1 MQLLM
6 LKDLPRFECLLEA
19 AKSFPDLDP
28 TAFDAFLHLLYAGD
42 SIVTAMSEHFHEQD
56 LSRGRFVVLML
67 LFKHQRE
74 SCCLPSAPLTPA
86 LLADRS
92 GVTRATMTGLVDT
105 LERDGLVSREPSTE
119 DRRMMQVVLTGKG
132 EALLKN
138 FLPVHFRRIAALMGA
153 LTSDEQKMLVQ
164 LGQKLVAHTRA
175 LQGTFT
181 ESGSAAADS
190 ANL

>member
-1 MQLLM
+1 M

-42 SIVTAMSEHFHEQD
+42 SIVTAMSEHFQEQD
-56 LSRGRFVVLML
+56 ISRGRFVVLML

-74 SCCLPSAPLTPA
+74 ACCLPSAPLTPA
-86 LLADRS
+86 QLADRS
-92 GVTRATMTGLVDT
+92 GVTRATMTGLIDT
-105 LERDGLVSREPSTE
+105 LERDGLVSRVPSKE

-138 FLPVHFRRIAALMGA
+138 FLPIHFRRIAALMGA
-153 LTSDEQKMLVQ
+153 LTADEQKTLAQ
-164 LGQKLVAHTRA
+164 LGQKIIERTRA
-175 LQGTFT
+175 LQGTFNQL
-181 ESGSAAADS
+181 GDAAAADS